1 VEITTTVR
9 EAKLKPERA
18 ERYPT
23 LPARM
28 WTSAT
33 WMAALVAS
41 YWGDQPERPEDERV
55 LPEDDFEFRGDSPA
69 AEGGRRERG
78 SLRPAH

>member
-1 VEITTTVR
+1 VQVTTTVR

-41 YWGDQPERPEDERV
+41 YWDGQPEFPEDERV
-55 LPEDDFEFRGDSPA
+55 LPEDDFEFRGSSP
-69 AEGGRRERG
+69 AEGGRRERA
-78 SLRPAH
+78 SLRPAD